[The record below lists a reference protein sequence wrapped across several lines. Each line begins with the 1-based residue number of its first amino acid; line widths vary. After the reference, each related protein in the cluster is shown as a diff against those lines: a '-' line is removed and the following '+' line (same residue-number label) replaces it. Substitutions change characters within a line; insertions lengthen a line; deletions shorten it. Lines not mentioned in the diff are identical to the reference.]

1 MTKRQINMAMA
12 MIQLASIE
20 RPRELLNGTD
30 EDVKEVEKFITE
42 MNEELKA
49 RLIEKD

>member
-1 MTKRQINMAMA
+1 
-12 MIQLASIE
+12 
-20 RPRELLNGTD
+20 LLNGTD